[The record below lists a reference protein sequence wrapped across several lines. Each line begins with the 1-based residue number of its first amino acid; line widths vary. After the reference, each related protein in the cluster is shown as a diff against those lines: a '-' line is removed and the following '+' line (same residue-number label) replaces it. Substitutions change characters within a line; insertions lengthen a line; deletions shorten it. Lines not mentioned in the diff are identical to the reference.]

1 MNNTGVIAVLVVLS
15 STLTIGSATAV
26 RSATFPGVQPQLAAL
41 GSRVYLAFGSDNTI
55 GVARSDDG
63 GNTFQSPVRLPV
75 SGRMSLGMHRG
86 PRVAATTSTVLVTA
100 VIGAKGGGADGDVLL
115 YRSGDRAMSWG
126 VPIVINDVPGS
137 AREGLHAM
145 AANAAGLVVVAW
157 LDLRDKGTRIYSAIS
172 RDHGAT
178 WTPDALVYA
187 SPSGSVCECCHPSI
201 AIDGQGRLAVMF
213 RNSAGGNRDMYVAK
227 SESDGRFASA
237 AKLGTDSWLLNACPM
252 DGGGI
257 GFATSGLVAAWRRDT
272 SVFLTTPQAPERRL
286 GPGRDPAIAAAGTY
300 VDVAWSA
307 QEGLQLV
314 RDGAQPVSVGAGRFP
329 ALLAFPE
336 KTILAFENQG
346 SVEVRAIHR

>member
-1 MNNTGVIAVLVVLS
+1 
-15 STLTIGSATAV
+15 
-26 RSATFPGVQPQLAAL
+26 L

-55 GVARSDDG
+55 GVSRSDDG

-115 YRSGDRAMSWG
+115 YRSGDRGTSWG
-126 VPIVINDVPGS
+126 VPTVINDVPGS

-178 WTPDALVYA
+178 WAPDALVYA

-201 AIDGQGRLAVMF
+201 ATNSQGVAVMF
-213 RNSAGGNRDMYVAK
+213 RNSVGGNRDMYVAK
-227 SESDGRFASA
+227 TYSDGRFASA
-237 AKLGTDSWLLNACPM
+237 AKVGSESWPLNACPM

-257 GFATSGLVAAWRRDT
+257 GFSTSGLVAAWRRDT

-286 GPGRDPAIAAAGTY
+286 GPGRDPAIATAGTH
-300 VDVAWSA
+300 VDVAWSGPS
-307 QEGLQLV
+307 GLQLV
-314 RDGAQPVSVGAGRFP
+314 RDGGQPVPVGAGRFP
-329 ALLAFPE
+329 ALLAFPDR
-336 KTILAFENQG
+336 TVLAFENEG
-346 SVEVRAIHR
+346 VVEVRTSRR

>member
-1 MNNTGVIAVLVVLS
+1 MNNTAVIAVIVALS
-15 STLTIGSATAV
+15 STLTVGSATAA
-26 RSATFPGVQPQLAAL
+26 RSVTFAGVQPQLAGL
-41 GSRVYLAFGSDNTI
+41 GPRVYVTYGSESTI

-86 PRVAATTSTVLVTA
+86 PRVAATTSAVLVTA
-100 VIGAKGGGADGDVLL
+100 VIGAKGGGADGDVRL
-115 YRSGDRAMSWG
+115 YRSIDRGATWTS
-126 VPIVINDVPGS
+126 PIVLNDVPGS

-201 AIDGQGRLAVMF
+201 AIDAQGNVAIMF
-213 RNSAGGNRDMYVAK
+213 RNSVDGNRDMYVSRGA
-227 SESDGRFASA
+227 SDGRFASA
-237 AKLGTDSWLLNACPM
+237 AKVGAESWLLNACPM

-257 GFATSGLVAAWRRDT
+257 GFGTNGLVAVWRRDT

-286 GPGRDPAIAAAGTY
+286 GLGRDPAIATAGTH
-300 VDVAWSA
+300 VDLAWSA
-307 QEGLQLV
+307 PAGLQLV
-314 RDGAQPVSVGAGRFP
+314 RDSGQPVSVGAGRFP
-329 ALLAFPE
+329 ALLAFPNT
-336 KTILAFENQG
+336 TILAFENQG
-346 SVEVRAIHR
+346 SVEVRAIRR